1 MALAFLV
8 FSIAYQSRISSV
20 LLIAAAVY
28 PLLAALTAFIASR
41 TAEAGFIE
49 QREVHPKETDIEIW
63 LYVRSRFILPLAP
76 VELQCNL
83 PDRDTGLFCAKRVYA
98 AVPPFGKCRISVSG
112 MHRYRGSYAAE
123 ISRISVFDP
132 LRIIC
137 ISRKIS
143 SEETLIFLPRRVD
156 IGELPAELTA
166 RTARTPLRCFRASAR
181 TFRTFANT
189 VRAI

>member
-28 PLLAALTAFIASR
+28 PLLAALAAFIASR

-83 PDRDTGLFCAKRVYA
+83 PDRATGLFCACMRRSRRSGSA
-98 AVPPFGKCRISVSG
+98 AFQFPEC
-112 MHRYRGSYAAE
+112 
-123 ISRISVFDP
+123 
-132 LRIIC
+132 
-137 ISRKIS
+137 
-143 SEETLIFLPRRVD
+143 
-156 IGELPAELTA
+156 TA
-166 RTARTPLRCFRASAR
+166 IAARTPQR
-181 TFRTFANT
+181 
-189 VRAI
+189 

>member
-83 PDRDTGLFCAKRVYA
+83 PDRDTGLFCAKRV
-98 AVPPFGKCRISVSG
+98 
-112 MHRYRGSYAAE
+112 
-123 ISRISVFDP
+123 
-132 LRIIC
+132 
-137 ISRKIS
+137 
-143 SEETLIFLPRRVD
+143 
-156 IGELPAELTA
+156 
-166 RTARTPLRCFRASAR
+166 
-181 TFRTFANT
+181 
-189 VRAI
+189 

>member
-28 PLLAALTAFIASR
+28 PLLAALAAFIASR